1 MIKSYFS
8 ILQKKISAASSK
20 KLFFFRKYLVNT
32 EPLTCLGFPL
42 NAVFHVLRGPVPQD
56 TGTPFAF
63 ATAIF

>member
-8 ILQKKISAASSK
+8 ILQKKISAASGK
-20 KLFFFRKYLVNT
+20 KLFFCKYLVNA
-32 EPLTCLGFPL
+32 EPLTSLGFPL

-56 TGTPFAF
+56 AGTPFAF